1 MQLRKEWLKEMI
13 FSKLFHKRKK
23 VPDWL
28 SIMGIYMRQSLINIE
43 RFENSTNETQKEHCL
58 ELAKLY
64 LNDAID
70 CYNTEINR
78 RL

>member
-1 MQLRKEWLKEMI
+1 
-13 FSKLFHKRKK
+13 
-23 VPDWL
+23 
-28 SIMGIYMRQSLINIE
+28 MGIYMRQSLINIE